1 MYIIKEEMSKLIK
14 QGYTDDYDSEE
25 ELEKLEAFFIAKAK
39 EAKEAKE
46 AFFKTKTKEDYEE

>member
-1 MYIIKEEMSKLIK
+1 MSKLIK

-39 EAKEAKE
+39 EAKEA
-46 AFFKTKTKEDYEE
+46 FFKTKTKEDYEE